1 MRPSAALQHF
11 GVQRKDSPSPLDLGC
26 PTAKAHQ
33 LECDRLFGFLVVGR
47 VKSLRA
53 LAGAIVRFPSIYDQ
67 DSESELH
74 FKTNLV
80 PDRHVYELSLDE
92 RRR

>member
-47 VKSLRA
+47 VKSLQPCRSHRQVP
-53 LAGAIVRFPSIYDQ
+53 LIYDQ
-67 DSESELH
+67 EAESELH

-80 PDRHVYELSLDE
+80 PDRHVYEVSLDE